1 VATFIGR
8 EGRIALEAFSDRSVG
23 GRGVSY
29 PLLVVLG
36 LVGLDVFAHGLDKLV
51 RLILAGPEILGGGII
66 AFLGFPFPTFLGV
79 VVMLIELIGGILLL
93 VALAR
98 EAMTRRGR

>member
-1 VATFIGR
+1 MGS
-8 EGRIALEAFSDRSVG
+8 EGRMALEVFSARSVG
-23 GRGVSY
+23 GRGVGY
-29 PLLVVLG
+29 PLLVILG
-36 LVGLDVFAHGLDKLV
+36 LVGLDAVAHGLDKLL
-51 RLILAGPEILGGGII
+51 RLIIAGPEILGGAII
-66 AFLGFPFPTFLGV
+66 ASLGLPFPTFLGV

>member
-1 VATFIGR
+1 MGS
-8 EGRIALEAFSDRSVG
+8 EGRIALRTFSGRSVG

-36 LVGLDVFAHGLDKLV
+36 LVGLDVVAHGLEKLG
-51 RLILAGPEILGGGII
+51 RLILIGPDELGGGII
-66 AFLGFPFPTFLGV
+66 ALLGLPFPTFLGV

>member
-1 VATFIGR
+1 MGS
-8 EGRIALEAFSDRSVG
+8 EGRMALEVFSARSVG

-29 PLLVVLG
+29 PLLVILG
-36 LVGLDVFAHGLDKLV
+36 LVGLDAVAHGLDKLL
-51 RLILAGPEILGGGII
+51 RLIIAGPEILGGGII
-66 AFLGFPFPTFLGV
+66 AFLGLPFPTFLGV

>member
-1 VATFIGR
+1 MGSER
-8 EGRIALEAFSDRSVG
+8 RIALEVFSARSVG

-29 PLLVVLG
+29 PLLVILG
-36 LVGLDVFAHGLDKLV
+36 LVGLDAVAHGLDKLL
-51 RLILAGPEILGGGII
+51 RLIIAGPEILGGAII
-66 AFLGFPFPTFLGV
+66 ASLGLPFPTFLGL